1 MKQLK
6 VILAVF
12 FVSLSLY
19 SYANETDSLLRVLDI
34 SIRNRPQYTL
44 ERQKQIDALQ
54 RKLSLPHSD
63 QERFDVYRE
72 LFGKYRAYRMDSAL
86 WVANQRVELAKRMKI
101 PFVSIPQS

>member
-1 MKQLK
+1 MRQLK

-19 SYANETDSLLRVLDI
+19 SYANETDSLLRVLDM

-44 ERQKQIDALQ
+44 ERQEQIDALQ
-54 RKLSLPHSD
+54 RKLRLPHSD

-72 LFGKYRAYRMDSAL
+72 LFLPSA
-86 WVANQRVELAKRMKI
+86 
-101 PFVSIPQS
+101 